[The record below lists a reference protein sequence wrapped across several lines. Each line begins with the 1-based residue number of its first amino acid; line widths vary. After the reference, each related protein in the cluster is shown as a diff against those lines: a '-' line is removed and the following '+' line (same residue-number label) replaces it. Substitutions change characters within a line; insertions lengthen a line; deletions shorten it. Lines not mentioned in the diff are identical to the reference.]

1 MYMFGAASA
10 LYQLLA
16 MKALAKEEAVES
28 LSYNALQSCQT
39 PHKSGPPER
48 KQSYAKI
55 DLMNHGSAVNTHQID

>member
-1 MYMFGAASA
+1 MYMFDAASA

-55 DLMNHGSAVNTHQID
+55 DLFTDICMMSLVSLC

>member
-1 MYMFGAASA
+1 MYMFDAASA

-55 DLMNHGSAVNTHQID
+55 QYGSLFMSSIENHS